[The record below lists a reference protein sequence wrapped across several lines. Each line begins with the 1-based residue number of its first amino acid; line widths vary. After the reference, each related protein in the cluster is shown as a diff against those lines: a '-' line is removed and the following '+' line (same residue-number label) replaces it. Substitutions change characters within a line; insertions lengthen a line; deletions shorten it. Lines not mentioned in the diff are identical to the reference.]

1 MPARGHRRRRGVER
15 VRNISYSFYSARGVP
30 LSGAGI
36 QQIVRDE
43 EFASAAAHLLGIP
56 DVAVGEAFS
65 CAIRDGDEHA
75 SAALWRD
82 RSGLLVYHDF
92 HAQGTPEEFL
102 TLTEVYAAQITG
114 RTTKLAAPTHLIWLM
129 RLLIAIEGV
138 DAADVALPPLPAH
151 AFASVRTVYDGY
163 TLLLG
168 CRWLYAPGEPAP
180 FTVRFAADWC
190 GVSHATAAQAI
201 AALIE
206 MKVITKVDVAKA
218 KGKTIPL
225 YLPVA
230 TERRES
236 LTSEEEA
243 RTEERRRPRRSA
255 RAVA

>member
-1 MPARGHRRRRGVER
+1 VT
-15 VRNISYSFYSARGVP
+15 
-30 LSGAGI
+30 
-36 QQIVRDE
+36 
-43 EFASAAAHLLGIP
+43 
-56 DVAVGEAFS
+56 VGEAFS
-65 CAIRDGDEHA
+65 CAIRDGDEHP

-82 RSGLLVYHDF
+82 ASGLLVYHDF

-102 TLTEVYAAQITG
+102 TLTEVYAAQMTG
-114 RTTKLAAPTHLIWLM
+114 RTTKLAAPTHLVWLM
-129 RLLIAIEGV
+129 RLIVAI
-138 DAADVALPPLPAH
+138 DALDTVAVAFPPLPAH

-180 FTVRFAADWC
+180 FTVRFVADWC

-230 TERRES
+230 SERRDS
-236 LTSEEEA
+236 LTSEEGA
-243 RTEERRRPRRSA
+243 RTEESWAPPHRA
-255 RAVA
+255 RGVA